1 MSDHN
6 GDTGSKD
13 RATVA
18 LAVEKIDGL
27 KALTELGFSEV
38 HRRLDAVEGLPVQ
51 VAAIQEHGKAQDARL
66 DALEQAAVRRQV
78 HGPTLALGV
87 LALAVSIAAAIA
99 AYL

>member
-1 MSDHN
+1 MTEAN
-6 GDTGSKD
+6 GDSGSKD

-27 KALTELGFSEV
+27 KALTAAGFSEV
-38 HRRLDAVEGLPVQ
+38 HRRLDAVEGVPVQ
-51 VAAIQEHGKAQDARL
+51 VAAIQEHDKAQDARL
-66 DALEQAAVRRQV
+66 DTLEQAAVRRQV

-87 LALAVSIAAAIA
+87 FALVVSIAAAIA